1 MAKRA
6 PGKHY
11 RAGLSLVGIIRMF
24 PSDAAAG
31 KWIASVRWPDGPAC
45 PYCGSVNVLSGAK
58 HKTMTHPCREKGCR
72 KRFSVRVGTT
82 MQDSKLGLQT
92 WAIAIYLMTTGLKG
106 RAGMKLHR
114 DLGVTQKTALAPCA
128 PHPRDVDQAS
138 TLLRRPGG
146 VRRDLTL
153 AARRRTSTSARRPI
167 SVAVRSAGP
176 PWSARRAGRSTQAH

>member
-146 VRRDLTL
+146 V
-153 AARRRTSTSARRPI
+153 
-167 SVAVRSAGP
+167 
-176 PWSARRAGRSTQAH
+176 